1 MKLLKYSI
9 LVTFFLLISCNQKN
23 ENEFTYSE
31 FKDALYYNE
40 SSGSF
45 SDLGNLEMC
54 INRWGEPKYV
64 KSIGTMN
71 DFYGTNSKLHT
82 IVFKWS
88 NIEVDNKHVEIYFE
102 MDDSGKTIKDVF
114 NGTINFLNAKH
125 AIVKEFRL
133 TN

>member
-1 MKLLKYSI
+1 MKVLKYTI
-9 LVTFFLLISCNQKN
+9 LATFCLLISCNQKN

-31 FKDALYYNE
+31 FKEALYYNE

-64 KSIGTMN
+64 KSIGTMS
-71 DFYGTNSKLHT
+71 DLYGTNSKLQT

-102 MDDSGKTIKDVF
+102 MDDSGKTINDVF
-114 NGTINFLNAKH
+114 NRSIRSLNAKH